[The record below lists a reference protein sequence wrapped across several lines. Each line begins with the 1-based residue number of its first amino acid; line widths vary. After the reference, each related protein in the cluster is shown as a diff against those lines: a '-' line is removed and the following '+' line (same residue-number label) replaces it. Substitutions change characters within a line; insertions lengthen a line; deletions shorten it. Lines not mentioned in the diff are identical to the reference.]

1 MCQLLSTIAA
11 KVPDQYTLINEVV
24 RNINAWDLKWIDQ
37 PDFQV
42 RSDAFK
48 RVQKMILD
56 NSINMELGIL
66 LIYCCFYILMN
77 EKDLALKENATHC
90 LKTICPYLVKKYTKT
105 VNRSYLLDATLFNL
119 IRQNLKSKNS
129 DVRNESI
136 LLLGSL
142 SRECPDAHVVLRDL
156 HKLTNSQD
164 LEVDFFENLTHL
176 QIHRHGRALLKF
188 SNIYREE
195 LNLPNIRTL
204 TQFLLPLTTHYLC
217 NDKYM
222 NKHSLIDSANEAIG
236 TVCRLLPWHQYEG
249 LLKYYLLKLR
259 QKANYQRQ
267 LVKLIVILLDSF
279 HFDLHKGQSLE
290 MSQADTSNINMESV
304 NEAKH
309 AEDASVENEDNK
321 STEEGDGDEIEEIL
335 NDLPQT
341 DEILDDEDEESNSVE
356 NVNQTKKA
364 YEKTTVLCKS
374 AATRVIQTIK
384 VSLG

>member
-1 MCQLLSTIAA
+1 
-11 KVPDQYTLINEVV
+11 
-24 RNINAWDLKWIDQ
+24 
-37 PDFQV
+37 
-42 RSDAFK
+42 
-48 RVQKMILD
+48 
-56 NSINMELGIL
+56 
-66 LIYCCFYILMN
+66 MN